1 MIEDANTPLSLA
13 EVERLVQDFRSAR
26 MDSAEGTGRARRR
39 LDDFYELG
47 PGAELAIEL
56 NVAEGRYVLFDS
68 DEPNPE
74 HVLDAEEAAQWA
86 KRREEATRAA
96 LEEADLIGFWVAWHR
111 AGGFRGL
118 ENAGWHRTTIHR
130 RVKRFRL
137 RFGVHPDEMELSW
150 ITLDLPR
157 CWTQEYERRIRRA
170 HELQEPPEYGEPEPA
185 DEDD

>member
-1 MIEDANTPLSLA
+1 MRNTQLTSTEIE
-13 EVERLVQDFRSAR
+13 ELVRDFRSAR
-26 MDSAEGTGRARRR
+26 MDSLEGGSRARRR

-47 PGAELAIEL
+47 PGPELAMEL
-56 NVAEGRYVLFDS
+56 NRAEGHTSLPDPD
-68 DEPNPE
+68 DEP
-74 HVLDAEEAAQWA
+74 VLGGEEAEALESYREVAA
-86 KRREEATRAA
+86 KAA

-137 RFGVHPDEMELSW
+137 RFGVHPDEMTFSW
-150 ITLDLPR
+150 ISLDVER
-157 CWTQEYERRIRRA
+157 CWVEEYERLIRQA
-170 HELQEPPEYGEPEPA
+170 NALLDAA